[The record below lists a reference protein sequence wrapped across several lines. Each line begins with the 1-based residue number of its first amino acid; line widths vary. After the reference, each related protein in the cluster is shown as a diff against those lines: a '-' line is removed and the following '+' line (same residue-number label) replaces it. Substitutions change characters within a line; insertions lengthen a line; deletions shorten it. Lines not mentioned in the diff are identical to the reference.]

1 MFNQHLELTMNNTG
15 CLCTNTP
22 MDQVEVLPVIRTWLD
37 AARDS
42 LGRLMPARQPKMTEQ
57 DLTAL
62 DGLSAE
68 TLKDIGAPEWM
79 QERAQRSA
87 NRARRGGLFER
98 DSLHW
103 R

>member
-1 MFNQHLELTMNNTG
+1 MNNAG
-15 CLCTNTP
+15 FLYKNTF
-22 MDQVEVLPVIRTWLD
+22 MDQVKVRPVIHTWVN
-37 AARDS
+37 ATRDFWV
-42 LGRLMPARQPKMTEQ
+42 RLMPAHQPKMSER

-79 QERAQRSA
+79 QERVQRSED
-87 NRARRGGLFER
+87 RARQGGLFER